1 MRFFFDNNL
10 SPLLAE
16 ALDLLDEDHQVVPLR
31 KKFHPSTRDID
42 WLTALGA
49 EGDWIILS
57 DDTRITRLPQ
67 EREVWLHS
75 RLPAFFLETG
85 WTNLDRWEIASKLI
99 HWWPTVVAQAGRT
112 SPGRA
117 FFVPV
122 RSQKLRPLV

>member
-49 EGDWIILS
+49 ETGLFSLGI
-57 DDTRITRLPQ
+57 
-67 EREVWLHS
+67 RELRDCLRKEKFGCIPGCLLFFS
-75 RLPAFFLETG
+75 KPAG
-85 WTNLDRWEIASKLI
+85 
-99 HWWPTVVAQAGRT
+99 PT
-112 SPGRA
+112 
-117 FFVPV
+117 
-122 RSQKLRPLV
+122 